1 MLHPKVLSLL
11 TALAVALVVTA
22 VLLVVDRI
30 AFASHLLVFLGVGAA
45 TYFLFYYIIDHQVLR
60 PLRQLKKRLLSLQ
73 VGVPEDEADISASIN
88 AIETAL
94 ALRLAQMQNELERM
108 RKLEA
113 FRRDFIA
120 DVSHELKTPIFSA
133 QGFVHTLLDGAAKD
147 KKIRKKFLKKAA
159 KSLDGLD
166 VLVQDLLTLSHIET
180 GQIRMHFSE
189 YDVFSLTRE
198 VLDEL
203 RDRADEKGVR
213 LRMES
218 PATKVKVW
226 ADKLRI
232 RQVLVNLV
240 SNAINHSLEDGEV
253 VVSFQPGNDVV
264 TIAVQDFGKGI
275 PEEHI
280 HRIFERFYRID
291 KSRSREKG
299 GTGLGLAIVKHIL
312 DGHHSTMTV
321 ESKPGKGAIFT
332 FALPTGQDQAATDG
346 KDNISKEEQR
356 D

>member
-45 TYFLFYYIIDHQVLR
+45 TYFLFYYIVDHQVLR

-180 GQIRMHFSE
+180 GQVRMHFSE

>member
-113 FRRDFIA
+113 FRRGVIA
-120 DVSHELKTPIFSA
+120 DVSHELTKPSFSA

-180 GQIRMHFSE
+180 GQVRMHFSE

-213 LRMES
+213 LR
-218 PATKVKVW
+218 
-226 ADKLRI
+226 
-232 RQVLVNLV
+232 
-240 SNAINHSLEDGEV
+240 
-253 VVSFQPGNDVV
+253 
-264 TIAVQDFGKGI
+264 
-275 PEEHI
+275 
-280 HRIFERFYRID
+280 
-291 KSRSREKG
+291 
-299 GTGLGLAIVKHIL
+299 
-312 DGHHSTMTV
+312 
-321 ESKPGKGAIFT
+321 
-332 FALPTGQDQAATDG
+332 
-346 KDNISKEEQR
+346 
-356 D
+356 

>member
-180 GQIRMHFSE
+180 GQVRMHFSE

>member
-1 MLHPKVLSLL
+1 
-11 TALAVALVVTA
+11 
-22 VLLVVDRI
+22 
-30 AFASHLLVFLGVGAA
+30 
-45 TYFLFYYIIDHQVLR
+45 
-60 PLRQLKKRLLSLQ
+60 
-73 VGVPEDEADISASIN
+73 
-88 AIETAL
+88 
-94 ALRLAQMQNELERM
+94 
-108 RKLEA
+108 
-113 FRRDFIA
+113 
-120 DVSHELKTPIFSA
+120 
-133 QGFVHTLLDGAAKD
+133 
-147 KKIRKKFLKKAA
+147 
-159 KSLDGLD
+159 
-166 VLVQDLLTLSHIET
+166 
-180 GQIRMHFSE
+180 
-189 YDVFSLTRE
+189 
-198 VLDEL
+198 
-203 RDRADEKGVR
+203 
-213 LRMES
+213 MES